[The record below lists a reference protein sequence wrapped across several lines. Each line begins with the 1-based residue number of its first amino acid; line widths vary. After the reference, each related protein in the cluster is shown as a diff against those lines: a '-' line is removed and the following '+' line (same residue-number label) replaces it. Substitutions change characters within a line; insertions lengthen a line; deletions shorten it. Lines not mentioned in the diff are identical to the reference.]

1 MNKQNVM
8 GLLGAATFAIM
19 AGCGATTPP
28 AGARGVAPLTAAG
41 SSGAAVPVSP
51 PEGTP
56 QAQKDLYEK
65 AGIILIR
72 DPRATMSGTA
82 KDDTIKIS
90 LEDVG
95 LFTGHTCGCDTAGFL
110 ITKNVLG
117 MLFHGQKPS
126 RGTLTI
132 SISDFNADLIDAVAF
147 ITGARLNRGEYTGGN
162 SDFVVDRSIGGAAG
176 TTTLIFERKDN
187 GKRIKAVIDRGAL
200 LTKDEMRVATV
211 VKGKILKGL
220 ASDEEKEEFA
230 RTTQAIV
237 RKEITALPEGAFVYT
252 PLN

>member
-1 MNKQNVM
+1 VGAVL
-8 GLLGAATFAIM
+8 GLAATLAL
-19 AGCGATTPP
+19 AGGCAASTPC
-28 AGARGVAPLTAAG
+28 AGAPVATAPAASSSSTPVTTSASEGAHVDHKELYRRAG
-41 SSGAAVPVSP
+41 TIV
-51 PEGTP
+51 
-56 QAQKDLYEK
+56 
-65 AGIILIR
+65 IR

-82 KDDTIKIS
+82 KSDAIELS

-110 ITKNVLG
+110 ITKHVLATLYG
-117 MLFHGQKPS
+117 SETPS
-126 RGTLTI
+126 RGTLAI
-132 SISDFNADLIDAVAF
+132 SISEFNPDLIDAVAF
-147 ITGARLNRGEYTGGN
+147 ITGARLNRGEYTGGK
-162 SDFVVDRSIGGAAG
+162 SDLVVDPSIAGAAG